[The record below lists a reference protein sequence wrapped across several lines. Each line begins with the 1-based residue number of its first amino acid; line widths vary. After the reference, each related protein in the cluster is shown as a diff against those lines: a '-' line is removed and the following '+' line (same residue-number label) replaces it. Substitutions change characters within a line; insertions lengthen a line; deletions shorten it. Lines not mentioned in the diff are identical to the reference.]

1 MINPIEYLTVK
12 IRLFLAARRT
22 AAAKRAMEH
31 SIQHTRSATE
41 DIDQSYTR
49 FLDKARQQEVLAVKL
64 RQLQKKQSPYPILD
78 VRVDTGSVN
87 MTGPAEQALTKL
99 DVELAL
105 TRHRHGDWGMV
116 TPYQWRVNN
125 RSALTAAGPIQ
136 SLYNCF
142 GNKRF
147 LVMTD
152 RDRQTTQI
160 RMEGEKWK

>member
-1 MINPIEYLTVK
+1 MINPIEYLTIK
-12 IRLFLAARRT
+12 IRLFLASRRT
-22 AAAKRAMEH
+22 AAAKRAMEQ

-41 DIDQSYTR
+41 DIDQSYIR

-78 VRVDTGSVN
+78 VRVDTGSVSL
-87 MTGPAEQALTKL
+87 TGPAETDLTKL

-105 TRHRHGDWGMV
+105 TRHRHGDWGNAD
-116 TPYQWRVNN
+116 PCQWRTNN
-125 RSALTAAGPIQ
+125 RAVLAASGSIR

-147 LVMTD
+147 QIMTD
-152 RDRQTTQI
+152 CDRQTTQI
-160 RMEGEKWK
+160 CMEGETWK